1 MNEEVLRLAR
11 VIWDYHW
18 VQQEAVPADVIIALG
33 TNDLRVAEFAADLF
47 MRGYGATLVCTGG
60 VAHQGD
66 LLETSWEK
74 TEAEMYA
81 DVAISRGVPRERIL
95 LETRATN
102 TAENIR
108 FARDLLSQREIR
120 PRNIVLVVK
129 PFMRRRVWATL
140 PMEWPEMAATLA
152 SPQMTLD
159 QYFTNE
165 LGPEK
170 IINIMMGDL
179 QRIWVYGRK
188 GWSAPQP
195 LPAEVREA
203 YQKLAALGFTK
214 HLIAEE

>member
-11 VIWDYHW
+11 IIWDYHW

-47 MRGYGATLVCTGG
+47 LRSYGATLVCTGG
-60 VAHQGD
+60 VAHKGD

-95 LETRATN
+95 LETHATN

-108 FARDLLSQREIR
+108 FARDMLSRREIR
-120 PRNIVLVVK
+120 PRNIVLAVK

-140 PMEWPEMAATLA
+140 PIEWPEIKATIA

-159 QYFTNE
+159 EYFTDE
-165 LGPEK
+165 LGPDK

-179 QRIWVYGRK
+179 QRLWVYARK
-188 GWSAPQP
+188 GWSVPQP

-203 YQKLAALGFTK
+203 YLQLAALGFTK

>member
-11 VIWDYHW
+11 IIWDYHW
-18 VQQEAVPADVIIALG
+18 VQQEAIPADVVIALG
-33 TNDLRVAEFAADLF
+33 TNDLRVAEFAAELF
-47 MRGYGATLVCTGG
+47 LQGYGATLVCTGG

-66 LLETSWEK
+66 LLETSWKK

-108 FARDLLSQREIR
+108 FARDLLRRREIR
-120 PRNIVLVVK
+120 PRNILLAVK

-140 PMEWPEMAATLA
+140 PIEWPEMPATLA

-159 QYFTNE
+159 QYFTDE
-165 LGPEK
+165 LGPDK

-179 QRIWVYGRK
+179 QRIWVYARK

-195 LPAEVREA
+195 LPAEVWEA
-203 YQKLAALGFTK
+203 YLKLAALGFTK